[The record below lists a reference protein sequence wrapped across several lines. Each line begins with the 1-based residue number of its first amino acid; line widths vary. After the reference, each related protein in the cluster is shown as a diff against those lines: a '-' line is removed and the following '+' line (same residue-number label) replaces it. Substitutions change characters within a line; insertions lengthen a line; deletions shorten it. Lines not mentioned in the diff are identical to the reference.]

1 MKYFDIKKKIRN
13 SINKNFLI
21 PRLKFPTELEFEPVQ
36 LCNALCFTCPYT
48 KLQKD
53 ASYRGKKM
61 SREKIGLLLTD
72 FGNLLKKNNYNGR
85 SVVNPFRYSD
95 PLVGK
100 DLDLVFALSKKLNFK
115 VRITTNGVSFNS
127 KYSELLSQY
136 IKQISDPISIS
147 VIGSTREKIKEFMN
161 VNFDITISRLAYVKS
176 KYPELASKIIVNLS
190 EVDSSEKENNEIIHL
205 QKEFKKIGIQT
216 KIRKKWINNRI
227 IGDWKITAESS
238 TQVSSDNFIKSC
250 NLYKNKLL
258 RRIEVM
264 VDGSVVLC
272 DDDAEGKKIFGNVFL
287 EGIEKIWNGKL
298 FEYHK
303 TIYEHNYSSQKKN
316 LICNT
321 CSRANYNSRND
332 GLVDTFKEIGKISLI
347 SKIIKNEV
355 NWI

>member
-1 MKYFDIKKKIRN
+1 MKYFDIKKNIRN

-48 KLQKD
+48 TLQKD
-53 ASYRGKKM
+53 DSYRGKAM
-61 SREKIGLLLTD
+61 SREKIALLLTD
-72 FGNLLKKNNYNGR
+72 FGNLLKKNNYKGR

-127 KYSELLSQY
+127 KYSELLSRY
-136 IKQISDPISIS
+136 INQLSDPISIS

-161 VNFDITISRLAYVKS
+161 VNFDITISRLAYVKN

-190 EVDSSEKENNEIIHL
+190 EVESTEKENNEIIYL
-205 QKEFKKIGIQT
+205 QKEFKRIGIQT

-227 IGDWKITAESS
+227 IGDWKTTAELSN
-238 TQVSSDNFIKSC
+238 QVSSDNFIKSC

-272 DDDAEGKKIFGNVFL
+272 DDDAEGKKSFGNVFL

-303 TIYEHNYSSQKKN
+303 TIYEKKYSSQKEN

-332 GLVDTFKEIGKISLI
+332 GVVDTFKETGKISLI

-355 NWI
+355 NWL